1 MFATK
6 SSDVNGILASSFE
19 SGDAGFLRR
28 LRRGRGPEVFE
39 PRTPPE
45 LLARRE
51 RYLAL
56 TRAPRGNP

>member
-1 MFATK
+1 MFANN
-6 SSDVNGILASSFE
+6 SSGMSRVLASSFE
-19 SGDAGFLRR
+19 SGDGGFLRR
-28 LRRGRGPEVFE
+28 LRRGRGPEILE